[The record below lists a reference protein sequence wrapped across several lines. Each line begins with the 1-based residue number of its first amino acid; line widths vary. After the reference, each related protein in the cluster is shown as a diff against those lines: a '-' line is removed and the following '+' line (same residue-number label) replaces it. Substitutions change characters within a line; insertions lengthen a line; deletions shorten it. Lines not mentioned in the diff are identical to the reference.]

1 MIPELAIRPSPAH
14 RLPPAVLSMIRFGI
28 LGFGLHA
35 VRRLMPGFAE
45 ARQCTVTGLWRR
57 DAHKAHEAVRQYSNF
72 PLKTYETPDAL
83 CASPDVDAIFIA
95 SPDALHLEHLLT
107 AVHHGK
113 PVLCEKPMA
122 MNVREAVQ
130 MVEAAEK
137 AGVLLGVAQNFRFGS
152 SIDRIRENISP
163 VTFGRPLLARSE
175 FHYFMRQHPRK
186 WLKDPTLACGGPV
199 GDVAVHCID
208 VLRYIL
214 QDEVISVFGRALYDQ
229 ESGAV
234 EAAASLVL
242 EFKKGTIAEVTV
254 STRAEYRTPLW
265 ITCEGGMVGAEDALT
280 VDHAVD
286 VQTKAIGGELK
297 TERVLNDRMYSDQVD
312 AFARAIEK
320 GTPFP
325 IPGSEGLINQRILD
339 AAYTSIKTGQRVQ
352 L

>member
-1 MIPELAIRPSPAH
+1 
-14 RLPPAVLSMIRFGI
+14 MIRYGI

-35 VRRLMPGFAE
+35 VRRLMPGFAD
-45 ARQCTVTGLWRR
+45 AKHCTVTGLWRR
-57 DAHKAHEAVRQYSNF
+57 DPQKAKETLRQYPNL

-83 CASPDVDAIFIA
+83 CASPEIDAIFVA
-95 SPDALHLEHLLT
+95 SPDAFHFEHVLM
-107 AVHHGK
+107 AVRCCK

-122 MNVREAVQ
+122 MNARQAEQ

-137 AGVLLGVAQNFRFGS
+137 AGVLLGVAQNFRFEPS
-152 SIDRIRENISP
+152 VNRIRESISAG
-163 VTFGRPLLARSE
+163 TFGRPLLARSE

-208 VLRYIL
+208 ALRYIL
-214 QDEVISVFGRALYDQ
+214 LDEVASVFGRALYDD

-234 EAAASLVL
+234 EAAATLVL
-242 EFKKGTIAEVTV
+242 EFRKGTIAEVTV

-286 VQTKAIGGELK
+286 VQTKAISGELK
-297 TERVLNDRMYSDQVD
+297 AERVLNDHTYSDQAD
-312 AFARAIEK
+312 AFALAIEN
-320 GTPFP
+320 GAPFA
-325 IPGSEGLINQRILD
+325 IPGREGLINQRILD
-339 AAYTSIKTGQRVQ
+339 AAYTSIRTGQRVQ